1 VVVAGVLGPGDA
13 DCVDRGLSGLAYD
26 AAATPATFTA
36 SDGATGQAYIVA
48 GTLPTAGTQA
58 LAPSQ
63 GGEVPA
69 QTTAG
74 GGNQADPGVAQ
85 ATAGDPVNTENGDF
99 TQSDTDLSIA
109 TYGPSI

>member
-1 VVVAGVLGPGDA
+1 MVVAGVLGGQETLTGFTG
-13 DCVDRGLSGLAYD
+13 GLSGLAYD

-48 GTLPTAGTQA
+48 GTLPTPGTQA

-69 QTTAG
+69 RDHG
-74 GGNQADPGVAQ
+74 GRREPGRHRRR
-85 ATAGDPVNTENGDF
+85 AGDG
-99 TQSDTDLSIA
+99 
-109 TYGPSI
+109 G